1 METKETQVSKTR
13 EKVLNRNRAG
23 NILNKNLG
31 FAAEAVF
38 IIPYNACLLPL
49 FHISFPM
56 MVLGSVN
63 THDQKDQAFQLSI
76 TTSS

>member
-38 IIPYNACLLPL
+38 IIPYNACLYFIFL
-49 FHISFPM
+49 FP
-56 MVLGSVN
+56 
-63 THDQKDQAFQLSI
+63 
-76 TTSS
+76 

>member
-23 NILNKNLG
+23 NKLNKNLG

-38 IIPYNACLLPL
+38 IIPYNACLYFIFL
-49 FHISFPM
+49 FP
-56 MVLGSVN
+56 
-63 THDQKDQAFQLSI
+63 
-76 TTSS
+76 